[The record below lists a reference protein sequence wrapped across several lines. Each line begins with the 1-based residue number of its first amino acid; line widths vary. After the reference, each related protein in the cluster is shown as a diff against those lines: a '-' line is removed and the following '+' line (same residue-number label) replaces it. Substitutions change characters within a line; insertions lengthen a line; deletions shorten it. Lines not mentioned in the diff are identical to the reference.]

1 MSIDLFLFY
10 FYHASYVH
18 QGNKSHLHLVPYIL
32 FISVVQVSQGTS
44 STHTYL
50 VPFVSIFVFYS
61 NLGNKLQF
69 QLVPLLLLFWFIN
82 TTQGTS
88 HVIFD
93 LFPICNY
100 SCPLCHSGNKLCYQ
114 LACSPSTFFYF
125 YFSLRE
131 QAMPPSTLFLLYIIT
146 CYLCTLGYKS
156 TSTLFPI
163 FDYPCY

>member
-44 STHTYL
+44 YTHTCL

-114 LACSPSTFFYF
+114 LACSPSTFF
-125 YFSLRE
+125 LL
-131 QAMPPSTLFLLYIIT
+131 LFLTQGTSYASIHLVPFVYYNVLFMYVRVQVYLYLVL
-146 CYLCTLGYKS
+146 YL
-156 TSTLFPI
+156 
-163 FDYPCY
+163 